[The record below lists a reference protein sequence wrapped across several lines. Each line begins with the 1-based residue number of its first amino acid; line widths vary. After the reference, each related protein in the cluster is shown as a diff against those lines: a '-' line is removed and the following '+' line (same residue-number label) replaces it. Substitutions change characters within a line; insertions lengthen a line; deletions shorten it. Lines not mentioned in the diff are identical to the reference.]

1 MNAGTF
7 TQLGGKPDAAPRRI
21 QRACDCGGKSAQ
33 GGECEECK
41 KKKLQ
46 RRVDGTATTPT
57 TGTAAAGA
65 HVDHAL
71 AGGGQA
77 LEPGARGLLESR
89 FGADFSR
96 VRVHTDGAADASAR
110 ALGAQAYAT
119 GEHLVFGAG
128 RYAPHTRGGLWLLAH
143 ELAHTVQQRLGG
155 PAAQARAEAPDSPAD
170 PSEAAANRAA
180 DAVLAGQSMPRL
192 APASGGLHCYK
203 VTSVD
208 TVNDSEKL
216 VHLDSGLRYR
226 VYRSSEI
233 VVRERLHDWAG
244 LKPGADKERVW
255 LEVEWCA
262 NKNHGSLRF
271 SGDVPKQVANA
282 LVGAVTQGKDV
293 KAIIKDARITPRVDL
308 KMLQSGDF
316 SLSVNGEVTLDMNG
330 KPTGF
335 SGGAKLSKGPF
346 DFGVKVEPGK
356 GPDDKPQGVQ
366 GTLNIEVTPG
376 RKDKKEDCRR
386 EKRSV
391 VEIPHFRCETERDIP
406 AHDKPIQVAVT
417 DRETRTI
424 YFDYATDGID
434 AGRSATDLESLG
446 TLLGTGFQVTNVAG
460 FTSPE
465 GPLEPNKKFI
475 GNKALAQARAVA
487 AARKVQAACPQA
499 TAEDAKAGPTAGA
512 CFVSGAQAAGA
523 ADPELYTRVV
533 VDESGKVTEVEGT
546 PLAEAAVGDFMASP
560 DEAEAGRRT
569 PEVEQAVAKKKTPAG
584 KAGVVYPLLRRAV
597 ITLERHRMAAGKK
610 HVDASVQTDPSACPD
625 DVVEAAF
632 GAGALNERTLKD
644 K

>member
-1 MNAGTF
+1 
-7 TQLGGKPDAAPRRI
+7 
-21 QRACDCGGKSAQ
+21 
-33 GGECEECK
+33 
-41 KKKLQ
+41 
-46 RRVDGTATTPT
+46 
-57 TGTAAAGA
+57 
-65 HVDHAL
+65 
-71 AGGGQA
+71 
-77 LEPGARGLLESR
+77 
-89 FGADFSR
+89 
-96 VRVHTDGAADASAR
+96 
-110 ALGAQAYAT
+110 
-119 GEHLVFGAG
+119 VFDAG

-155 PAAQARAEAPDSPAD
+155 PAAQAHAEEPAAAAN
-170 PSEAAANRAA
+170 PSEAAADRAA
-180 DAVLAGQSMPRL
+180 DAVLAGQAVPRQS
-192 APASGGLHCYK
+192 AARGGLHCYK
-203 VTSVD
+203 VKGVD

-293 KAIIKDARITPRVDL
+293 KAILKDARITPRVDL

-316 SLSVNGEVTLDMNG
+316 SLSANGEVTLDMNG

-346 DFGVKVEPGK
+346 DVGVKVEPGK

-366 GTLNIEVTPG
+366 GTINVEITPG
-376 RKDKKEDCRR
+376 RTNKKEDCRR

-391 VEIPHFRCETERDIP
+391 VEIPHFRCETERDVP
-406 AHDKPIQVAVT
+406 AHDVPVKVPVT
-417 DRETRTI
+417 DHETRTI
-424 YFDYATDGID
+424 YFDYAKDSID
-434 AGRSATDLESLG
+434 AGRSAADMASLG

-465 GPLEPNKKFI
+465 GPMEPNRKFI

-487 AARKVQAACPQA
+487 AARAVQSACPQA

-512 CFVSGAQAAGA
+512 CFVGGAQAAGA

-533 VDESGKVTEVEGT
+533 VDQAGQVTEVEGT
-546 PLAEAAVGDFMASP
+546 PLAEAAVGDFLHNPA
-560 DEAEAGRRT
+560 EAEAGRRT
-569 PEVEQAVAKKKTPAG
+569 PGVEQAVEKQKTPAG

-597 ITLERHRMAAGKK
+597 ITLERPRMADGTK
-610 HVDASVQTDPSACPD
+610 HVDASVQTDPAGCPD